1 MDFTGNYV
9 FVFMIPIS
17 IFQALVVALALVG
30 VAFATDPVF
39 LTQQGTVLRA
49 IPVTQV
55 SWRNFVNKTVTL
67 QLDSNSKIATY

>member
-55 SWRNFVNKTVTL
+55 S
-67 QLDSNSKIATY
+67 